1 MPDLFQ
7 HSVFGS
13 AKLAMHGCMGYYV
26 TIYSSTTYDNGDF
39 GLCWP
44 MPMASSQP
52 PSLAATAQMHSI
64 VIDALEKKDT
74 RDTGTQGHRDT
85 GTQGRKCCR
94 FVEESDEAIRVSSCE
109 L

>member
-1 MPDLFQ
+1 
-7 HSVFGS
+7 
-13 AKLAMHGCMGYYV
+13 MGYY
-26 TIYSSTTYDNGDF
+26 STTYDNGDF

-74 RDTGTQGHRDT
+74 RDTGTQG
-85 GTQGRKCCR
+85 RKCCR